1 MLTHVVKS
9 NLTNLYAI
17 PFCMHGC
24 LVNSE
29 PSTDSAASPNAAAA
43 ETAASPN
50 VAKLAPKASSLALA
64 KARMCLSMYLEGM
77 EPHYIFIYIYIIYI
91 YTYIGST
98 MHAQTLI
105 YIIEGWNLKRERGC
119 PCMHGALKG
128 WSLVKAVHACCFEG
142 QEPRYIHNKAA
153 PCMHKS

>member
-50 VAKLAPKASSLALA
+50 VAKLAPKASALTLA

-91 YTYIGST
+91 Y
-98 MHAQTLI
+98 
-105 YIIEGWNLKRERGC
+105 
-119 PCMHGALKG
+119 
-128 WSLVKAVHACCFEG
+128 
-142 QEPRYIHNKAA
+142 IHI
-153 PCMHKS
+153 